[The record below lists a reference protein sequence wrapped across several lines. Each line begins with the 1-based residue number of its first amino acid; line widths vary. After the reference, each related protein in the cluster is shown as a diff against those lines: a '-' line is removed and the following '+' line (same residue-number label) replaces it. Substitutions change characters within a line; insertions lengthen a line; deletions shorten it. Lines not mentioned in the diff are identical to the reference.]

1 LRHAQREKL
10 LRWRD
15 AGHLPDS
22 SLGLLEHELDHE
34 ERALPAR
41 RPLIQPAHRWHGHRP
56 TK

>member
-22 SLGLLEHELDHE
+22 SLRLLEHELDHE